1 MKTLLQR
8 FRRYCGWI
16 GLAAVVLGPC
26 WIAVPAQ
33 EASLPKKTGVQ
44 SPGIQHA
51 MEELPKAATIAVKGD
66 PDWLAATSDAVWL
79 TSERTD
85 SVLRLDAKTNQPG
98 TVVTVNKPCS
108 GLAVGFGSLWVPS
121 CGDKSVVRVESRTGA
136 VQATIPAGPA
146 DSEGGITAGAGSVW
160 LVTSAKDGEGDG
172 ELTRIDAATN
182 KVAATIKIPAGSFN
196 PLFAEGSVWVSSNS
210 GGVLVRVDPATNKVV
225 GSTAVGPMPRFLAYG
240 AGSIWV
246 LNQGDGTVSR
256 VNAKTGKL
264 EATIAAGI
272 PGHGGEITFGAGSA
286 WATEMEIPLTRIDA
300 KTNKVV
306 AQWHGAGGD
315 SVRYAFGSVWLTDLK
330 GGKVWRIN
338 VPDL

>member
-8 FRRYCGWI
+8 FRRDCGWI
-16 GLAAVVLGPC
+16 GLAAVLLGAGRTGVL
-26 WIAVPAQ
+26 AQ
-33 EASLPKKTGVQ
+33 ETSFPKKTGVQ

-51 MEELPKAATIAVKGD
+51 MEELPKAATIAVRGD
-66 PDWLAATSDAVWL
+66 PDWLAATSDAIWL

-85 SVLRLDAKTNQPG
+85 SVVRLDAKTNQPG
-98 TVVTVNKPCS
+98 TVVTVHKPCS
-108 GLAVGFGSLWVPS
+108 GLAVGFGSLWIPS
-121 CGDKSVVRVESRTGA
+121 CGDKSVVRVDARTGA
-136 VQATIPAGPA
+136 VLVTIPAGPA
-146 DSEGGITAGAGSVW
+146 DSEGGITTGAGSVW
-160 LVTSAKDGEGDG
+160 LVTSAKGGEGGG
-172 ELTRIDAATN
+172 ELTRIDATTN

-196 PLFAEGSVWVSSNS
+196 PLFAERSVWVSSNS
-210 GGVLVRVDPATNKVV
+210 GGVLVRIDPETNKVV
-225 GSTAVGPMPRFLAYG
+225 DSTAVGPMPRFLAYG

-286 WATEMEIPLTRIDA
+286 WATEMEFPLTRIDA

-315 SVRYAFGSVWLTDLK
+315 SVRYAFGTVWLTDLK
-330 GGKVWRIN
+330 GGKVWRIK
-338 VPDL
+338 VP